1 MRALVIDDD
10 PTIAEMLGVVLGLEG
25 YQVAVARD
33 GHEGLAAARQQRP
46 DVIILDVMMP
56 SLDGWA
62 VADTLRE
69 DPELRTIPIV
79 FCTARS
85 SADDVWAGWQLGAT
99 SYVSK
104 PFVNEELVGE
114 VLRATGSDTALV

>member
-10 PTIAEMLGVVLGLEG
+10 PTISEMLAVVLGLEG
-25 YQVAVARD
+25 YQVTVASD

-46 DVIILDVMMP
+46 DVIVLDVMMP

-62 VADTLRE
+62 VADALRE

-79 FCTARS
+79 FCTAKS
-85 SADDVWAGWQLGAT
+85 SADDVWAGWQRGAT
-99 SYVSK
+99 SYVCK

-114 VLRATGSDTALV
+114 VLRATRREPALV